1 MSLSDA
7 VYSVTVSG
15 IVKRQIKTMTD
26 NGQSH
31 LRQAQENVEEVKL
44 IMLDNLNKSGERTV
58 KLVDLDNRADQLLE
72 QSKGFSKTAIKVKQ
86 KKRWENIKYKV
97 IAAVVVATVVLGIIV
112 AVAVSFNREDSQT
125 PPATRS
131 TEAPRDG

>member
-1 MSLSDA
+1 MDHL
-7 VYSVTVSG
+7 
-15 IVKRQIKTMTD
+15 ICPQD

-72 QSKGFSKTAIKVKQ
+72 QVGP
-86 KKRWENIKYKV
+86 
-97 IAAVVVATVVLGIIV
+97 
-112 AVAVSFNREDSQT
+112 SFV
-125 PPATRS
+125 
-131 TEAPRDG
+131 